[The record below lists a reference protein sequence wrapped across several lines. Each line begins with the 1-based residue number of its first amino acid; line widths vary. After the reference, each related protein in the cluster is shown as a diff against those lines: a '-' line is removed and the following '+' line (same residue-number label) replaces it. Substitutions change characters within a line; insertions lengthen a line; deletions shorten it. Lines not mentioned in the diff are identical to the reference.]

1 MIRSVFMSVENLS
14 SQPALHNLEITR
26 TIGQIETKEAN
37 INDKQ
42 AIQNTQSPPSKQEME
57 LIIEGINKVLEP
69 SNTHIKFELHEKLNE
84 YYVTVVDNH
93 TNEVVREI
101 PSKKWLDIYAAMT
114 DFVGLIVDKKI

>member
-1 MIRSVFMSVENLS
+1 MSVENLS
-14 SQPALHNLEITR
+14 SQPALHTFDTTR
-26 TIGQIETKEAN
+26 TNGQIESKEAN

-42 AIQNTQSPPSKQEME
+42 AIQDKQSPPSKQEME
-57 LIIEGINKVLEP
+57 RVIEGINKVIEP

-84 YYVTVVDNH
+84 YYVTIVDNK
-93 TNEVVREI
+93 TEEVVREI

>member
-1 MIRSVFMSVENLS
+1 MSVENLS
-14 SQPALHNLEITR
+14 SQPALHNFHTSR
-26 TIGQIETKEAN
+26 TNGQIQSNVTHINNEQAN
-37 INDKQ
+37 PN
-42 AIQNTQSPPSKQEME
+42 NQSPPSNQEME
-57 LIIEGINKVLEP
+57 RVIDGINKVLEP

-84 YYVTVVDNH
+84 YYVTVVDNN